1 VECPPPLRVL
11 RACRRKQDLRLWSDS
26 YRLTHGRLPRVSNF
40 EAAVV
45 APMLVLKIR
54 RYVTLSINLGEAER
68 QGEPEILHFDGRSPP
83 PRPGKR

>member
-1 VECPPPLRVL
+1 
-11 RACRRKQDLRLWSDS
+11 
-26 YRLTHGRLPRVSNF
+26 LPRVSNF